1 MTDPLQGS
9 ERRQPRE
16 KVPLPFI
23 LAAGGLVALTLVLIG
38 TARMTGF
45 GESMVPD
52 QEVVAMREL
61 RFEDRSSGAIAV
73 YAEPDSRLIAEVEP
87 RAGGFIRGTLRA
99 LVRERRQ
106 HGVGDNIPFR
116 LSRAADGS
124 LMLGDPATGRRI
136 VLGAFGPTNEAVFA
150 SLLTSGSKQP

>member
-1 MTDPLQGS
+1 MTDPLQVS
-9 ERRQPRE
+9 ERPQPRE

-23 LAAGGLVALTLVLIG
+23 IAAGGLVAMTLGLIL
-38 TARMTGF
+38 TARVTGF

-73 YAEPDSRLIAEVEP
+73 YSEPDSRLITEVEP
-87 RAGGFIRGTLRA
+87 GTNGFMRGTLRA

-106 HGVGDNIPFR
+106 RGIGDNVPFR

-150 SLLTSGSKQP
+150 SLLTSESKQP